1 MDLLDPGAGITRDSL
16 TYYRDHRHEFAD
28 FVRITV
34 RFPGFGDPYDPYLM
48 VLTDGRGDRML
59 LSGCTTGYVGE
70 GPNGSLEILVGEGV
84 DIETALAVTDA
95 ARLSLTR
102 IPEGWCV
109 EFYEPAHR
117 ADTGDE
123 VVRSLVGPARVDD
136 YGRSR

>member
-16 TYYRDHRHEFAD
+16 TYYRDHRHELD
-28 FVRITV
+28 DLVRITV
-34 RFPGFGDPYDPYLM
+34 RFPGFGDPFDPYLM
-48 VLTDGRGDRML
+48 VLTDGHGDRML

-95 ARLSLTR
+95 AKLSLTR
-102 IPEGWCV
+102 THEGWCV
-109 EFYEPAHR
+109 ESYEPAHR

-123 VVRSLVGPARVDD
+123 LVRSLAGPARVDH
-136 YGRSR
+136 YGRTR